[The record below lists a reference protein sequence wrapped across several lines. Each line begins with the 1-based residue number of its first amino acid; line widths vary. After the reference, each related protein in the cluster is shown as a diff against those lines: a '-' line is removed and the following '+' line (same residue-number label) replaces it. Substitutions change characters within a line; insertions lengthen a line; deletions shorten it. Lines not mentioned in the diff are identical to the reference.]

1 MLNRSKLVIDVEP
14 FIFPQTFAFMS
25 CSKAACGTEV
35 AVKRPRQL
43 SAANAGGTPRRTASF
58 PNGDVR
64 QPQTPIRIEVPANR
78 LRCIDLE
85 QRTGPQHLPAQKIRS
100 YPTVATAK
108 RTRDWIS
115 VRLPSE
121 SSCGGD
127 AADGRAVRA
136 RAPATSSECHR
147 PATVRRRTGRR
158 RPRPVDADW
167 SGRRC
172 R

>member
-25 CSKAACGTEV
+25 CSKAACRTEV

-64 QPQTPIRIEVPANR
+64 QPQTPIRSRYPQNR

-85 QRTGPQHLPAQKIRS
+85 QRTGPQDLPAQKIRS

-108 RTRDWIS
+108 HTRDWIS
-115 VRLPSE
+115 VRMPSE

-127 AADGRAVRA
+127 AADG
-136 RAPATSSECHR
+136 P
-147 PATVRRRTGRR
+147 
-158 RPRPVDADW
+158 
-167 SGRRC
+167 C
-172 R
+172 RQGKGASHFK

>member
-25 CSKAACGTEV
+25 CSKAACRTEV

-64 QPQTPIRIEVPANR
+64 QPQTPIRSRYPQNR

-85 QRTGPQHLPAQKIRS
+85 QRTGPQDLPAQKIRS

-108 RTRDWIS
+108 HTRDWIS
-115 VRLPSE
+115 VRMPSE
-121 SSCGGD
+121 YRV
-127 AADGRAVRA
+127 AATPLTVRAVRA
-136 RAPATSSECHR
+136 RAPATSSECRR

-167 SGRRC
+167 SGRC